1 LAARG
6 EKADVVEVAREI
18 EERDRR
24 DAGRE
29 HSPLR
34 PADDAV
40 VVDTT
45 AVGVEEV
52 VKRLRDRVEAATL
65 ESQPVQGYGTSNS
78 SRGGIIPMNQETKVA
93 AASGGED
100 DFRTLFEESLRSVKP
115 GEVVRGRVV
124 LVTRDQVT
132 VDIGYKSEGQIPIH
146 EFSTRGEQASIKEGD
161 EIDVYFDA
169 DEGETGGI
177 VLSRAKA
184 EQAKVWRDIE
194 SAFESE
200 GVIEG
205 VITGKVK
212 GGLKVDVGVPAFLPG
227 SHADLRPARNLD
239 RFISQRSQFAV
250 LKFNRARGN
259 VVVSRRAVMERERA
273 QLKQETLKVLEE
285 GVILEGVVKNIT
297 DYGAF
302 VDLGGIDGL
311 LHVTDMSWGRVNRP
325 ADVIGVGERIKV
337 VVLKYDPER
346 GRVSLGM
353 KQIMPDPWSS
363 VAERFPVGSRIH
375 GKVVSLA
382 DYGAFVELE
391 PGIEGLVHVSEMSWT
406 KRVTHPSKVVE
417 VGAEVDVVVLD
428 VDSANRRISLGL
440 KQAEPNPWEMVR
452 VNHPVG
458 SHIVGAVKNI
468 TDFGVFI
475 GIEEGIDGLVH
486 ISDLH
491 WTKKVRHP
499 SELFKKGDEVEAVVL
514 GIDVDNERVSLG
526 VKQLSEDPWNAIHER
541 YPVGTRVNGKVTSV
555 TDFGVFVEIE
565 DGIEGLIHVSQLSTD
580 RVDKPQTIYEPAQE
594 IEAEITAIDSRDR
607 KIALSIKALRRSEE
621 REEIESYLQREREG
635 GRFSFEDILSSD
647 LRLDRDENARSGDQG
662 KAEGKKED
670 E

>member
-1 LAARG
+1 
-6 EKADVVEVAREI
+6 
-18 EERDRR
+18 
-24 DAGRE
+24 
-29 HSPLR
+29 
-34 PADDAV
+34 
-40 VVDTT
+40 
-45 AVGVEEV
+45 
-52 VKRLRDRVEAATL
+52 
-65 ESQPVQGYGTSNS
+65 
-78 SRGGIIPMNQETKVA
+78 MNQEPKVA
-93 AASGGED
+93 ARDSGGD
-100 DFRTLFEESLRSVKP
+100 DEFRKLFEESLRTVRP
-115 GEVVRGRVV
+115 GEVVTGRVV
-124 LVTRDQVT
+124 VISRDQVT
-132 VDIGYKSEGQIPIH
+132 VDIGYKSEGNIH
-146 EFSTRGEQASIKEGD
+146 IREFQNRDGSIDIDVGD
-161 EIDVYFDA
+161 EVEVYFDA
-169 DEGETGGI
+169 DEGENGGI

-194 SAFESE
+194 TAFHND
-200 GVIEG
+200 GVVVG

-239 RFISQRSQFAV
+239 RFLNQRGEFAV
-250 LKFNRARGN
+250 LKFNRSRGN

-285 GVILEGVVKNIT
+285 GVILEGIVKNIT

-311 LHVTDMSWGRVNRP
+311 LHVTDMSWGRVNKP
-325 ADVIGVGERIKV
+325 SDVVNVGDRCRV

-363 VAERFPVGSRIH
+363 VAERYPVGSRIH

-382 DYGAFVELE
+382 DYGAFIELE

-417 VGAEVDVVVLD
+417 IGSEVDVVVLD
-428 VDSANRRISLGL
+428 VDTANRRISLGL
-440 KQAEPNPWEMVR
+440 KQAEPNPWELVR
-452 VNHPVG
+452 LNHPIG
-458 SHIVGAVKNI
+458 SRIKGAVKNI

-475 GIEEGIDGLVH
+475 GIEDGIDGLVH

-499 SELFKKGDEVEAVVL
+499 SELFQKGDEVEAVVL

-526 VKQLSEDPWNAIHER
+526 IKQLVDDPWHGIEAR
-541 YPVGTRVNGKVTSV
+541 YPVGTKIHGTITSV

-565 DGIEGLIHVSQLSTD
+565 EGIEGLVHVSQLSTE
-580 RVDKPQTIYEPAQE
+580 RIERPQDEFRAGQQ
-594 IEAEITAIDSRDR
+594 IETEVTSIETADR
-607 KIALSIKALRRSEE
+607 KIALSVKALWRSEE
-621 REEIESYLQREREG
+621 RREIETYMEKEREG
-635 GRFSFEDILSSD
+635 GRFSFEDILKSD
-647 LRLDRDENARSGDQG
+647 LRLDREEGEAGATTGSGSDG
-662 KAEGKKED
+662 DDGSST
-670 E
+670 